1 MKLDAPLP
9 ALQISFYRR
18 LEQLRSTHLLDALLS
33 ASADADIHLVDAELA
48 RYADKAALQRLA
60 GWGLRGEIVFA
71 VPCLLEAH
79 PSLLGYYRLLLGF
92 SQKQFYGKSHGL
104 SAFKSMEEKGTVSK
118 TQRQRMAELARC
130 LCIGAAHLVHS
141 VDGLTQAKVHD
152 LTLLTLGPQLRGGA
166 LNLVGQQATRRV
178 FDLIAVLTES
188 AHVEVDRSTIRM
200 RNAAGAPIRIF
211 FASDPDIAIHEELP
225 SGRSRP
231 VIAIEIKG
239 GKDVSNVHN
248 RVGEAE
254 KSHQKAKKD
263 GFTECW
269 TILGIAGLDHGL
281 LRGESPTTDRF
292 FALDEITRG
301 DSEAFDDFK
310 EQLYS
315 RLGLRAAG

>member
-1 MKLDAPLP
+1 MTLDPPLP
-9 ALQISFYRR
+9 VLQISFFQS
-18 LEQLRSTHLLDALLS
+18 LERLRSTHLLDALLR
-33 ASADADIHLVDAELA
+33 ASSDADIHAVDREL
-48 RYADKAALQRLA
+48 REYADTAALQRLA
-60 GWGLRGEIVFA
+60 GWGLRGEILFA
-71 VPCLLEAH
+71 VPCLLKAH
-79 PSLLGYYRLLLGF
+79 PNLLGYYRLLLGF
-92 SQKQFYGKSHGL
+92 SQKQFYGKAHGL
-104 SAFKSMEEKGTVSK
+104 SAFKSMEEKGTLSR
-118 TQRQRMAELARC
+118 RQEEGVDDLSRC
-130 LCIGAAHLVHS
+130 LCVSAANFVHS
-141 VDGLTQAKVHD
+141 VEGLTQSKVHD

-188 AHVEVDRSTIRM
+188 AHVEVDQSTIKM

-269 TILGIAGLDHGL
+269 TILGITGLDHHL
-281 LRGESPTTDRF
+281 LRGESPTTDKF

-301 DSEAFDDFK
+301 DTEAFDDFK

-315 RLGLRAAG
+315 RIGLRDSA